1 MNGDNNFT
9 DTLENLTP
17 PVRAK
22 TVEIANTMLEMVNYD
37 AERAVDIGKR
47 QALRWARENDIEIEA
62 DSGEAGDGGGD
73 GSAPAPDAQ
82 VDHVHVIPRGE
93 DWAVIRENAGQKPSR
108 FGDKDEAVEAAR
120 AKVSDS
126 PAVVLVHDERGRIE
140 QILN

>member
-1 MNGDNNFT
+1 MNGENNFT
-9 DTLENLTP
+9 DTLEDLTP

-47 QALRWARENDIEIEA
+47 QALRWARENDIDIEA
-62 DSGEAGDGGGD
+62 DSGEDEGGD
-73 GSAPAPDAQ
+73 GSAQTPDEQ
-82 VDHVHVIPRGE
+82 IDHVHVIPRGD
-93 DWAVIRENAGQKPSR
+93 DWAVIRENAGKKPSR
-108 FGDKDEAVEAAR
+108 FGDKDEALKAAR
-120 AKVSDS
+120 AKVNDS